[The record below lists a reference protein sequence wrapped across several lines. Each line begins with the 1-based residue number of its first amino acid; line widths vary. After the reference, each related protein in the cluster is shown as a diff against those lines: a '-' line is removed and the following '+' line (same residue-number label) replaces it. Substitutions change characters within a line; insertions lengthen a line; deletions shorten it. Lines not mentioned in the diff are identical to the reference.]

1 MPMTQVPS
9 YIGDDAFKAFLSEH
23 GCRTSFEE
31 IRMRFLGA
39 MVSPGRD
46 ADIYLLVEDLFE
58 HDMPELADGSASEAF
73 LHTFLGLWNVVAESS
88 GKAQS
93 PCRRSGLSPPVG
105 RSKTFST
112 VGSTRWCSASWK
124 GSGVTTTNFR

>member
-9 YIGDDAFKAFLSEH
+9 YIGDDAFKAFLNEH

-58 HDMPELADGSASEAF
+58 HDMPELLDGSALEAF
-73 LHTFLGLWNVVAESS
+73 LHTFLGLWNVVAETS
-88 GKAQS
+88 QHS
-93 PCRRSGLSPPVG
+93 PICNIR
-105 RSKTFST
+105 
-112 VGSTRWCSASWK
+112 
-124 GSGVTTTNFR
+124 

>member
-39 MVSPGRD
+39 KVAD
-46 ADIYLLVEDLFE
+46 ARGSMSVHRRIPDI
-58 HDMPELADGSASEAF
+58 PQR
-73 LHTFLGLWNVVAESS
+73 VAEGRFMTQS
-88 GKAQS
+88 GPSA
-93 PCRRSGLSPPVG
+93 RGL
-105 RSKTFST
+105 
-112 VGSTRWCSASWK
+112 
-124 GSGVTTTNFR
+124 

>member
-23 GCRTSFEE
+23 DCRTSFEE

-46 ADIYLLVEDLFE
+46 VFAGFC
-58 HDMPELADGSASEAF
+58 G
-73 LHTFLGLWNVVAESS
+73 
-88 GKAQS
+88 
-93 PCRRSGLSPPVG
+93 
-105 RSKTFST
+105 
-112 VGSTRWCSASWK
+112 
-124 GSGVTTTNFR
+124 FRAMDD